1 MQMTPRPAWGLAV
14 RDFERVADFLIP
26 HRRIVHIVV
35 LVISL
40 LMVPGMIL
48 ALSPIDMES
57 YNMESP
63 ELDAREVILKEYPA
77 NEVTSGY
84 AVIIRDQSKVG
95 TEPHWVYADEFAE
108 YGGDGV
114 GDPIE
119 DGTPGTRAIDK

>member
-1 MQMTPRPAWGLAV
+1 M

-77 NEVTSGY
+77 NVVTSGY
-84 AVIIRDQSKVG
+84 AVIIREQSKVG
-95 TEPHWVYADEFAE
+95 TEPHWVYVGVPAHKVKEKPADERAQKAPPTP
-108 YGGDGV
+108 
-114 GDPIE
+114 DPM
-119 DGTPGTRAIDK
+119 IDPE